1 MPIRTNRG
9 RAAVYR
15 KLWGWP
21 LRSPKHLAIA
31 AFVAAVLITAAG
43 IVIPRLSG
51 AQTPTSAG
59 TTTTSGPTS
68 ETYVFGSRT
77 VVLPPGAGGTASA
90 TETRVEPTLTPSS
103 APAAPEALR
112 VAGEWAKAWTTHP
125 DGMTPEAWRAQLRPF
140 TDEESMVKLDSVDPR
155 NIPASAVTGEPRVV
169 VSYLKSVV
177 VEVPTDRVLLRL
189 TVIETDQGWKVSEY
203 AMGESR

>member
-21 LRSPKHLAIA
+21 LRSPKHLAVA
-31 AFVAAVLITAAG
+31 AFVAAVVITAAG

-51 AQTPTSAG
+51 AQTPDRAG
-59 TTTTSGPTS
+59 TPAVAGTTS

-90 TETRVEPTLTPSS
+90 TQTRVEPTLTPSS
-103 APAAPEALR
+103 APAAPAALT
-112 VAGEWAKAWTTHP
+112 VAGDWAKAWVNP
-125 DGMTPEAWRAQLRPF
+125 DGATAEAWRERLRPF
-140 TDEESMVKLDSVDPR
+140 TDAESMVKLDSVDPR
-155 NIPASAVTGEPRVV
+155 NIEAKAVIGEPRVV

-177 VEVPTDRVLLRL
+177 VEVPTDKVLLRL

-203 AMGESR
+203 AMGES

>member
-21 LRSPKHLAIA
+21 LRSPKHLAVAAFIA
-31 AFVAAVLITAAG
+31 AVVITAAG

-51 AQTPTSAG
+51 AQTPGRAG
-59 TTTTSGPTS
+59 ATAASGTTS

-90 TETRVEPTLTPSS
+90 TQTRVEPTLTPSS
-103 APAAPEALR
+103 APAAPAALK
-112 VAGEWAKAWTTHP
+112 VAGDWAKAWVNP
-125 DGMTPEAWRAQLRPF
+125 DGATPEAWRERLRPF
-140 TDEESMVKLDSVDPR
+140 TDAESMVKLDSVDPR
-155 NIPASAVTGEPRVV
+155 NIAAKAVTGEPRVV
-169 VSYLKSVV
+169 ASYLKSVV
-177 VEVPTDRVLLRL
+177 AEVPTDKVLLRL

-203 AMGESR
+203 AMGES

>member
-31 AFVAAVLITAAG
+31 GFVGVVLITGLG
-43 IVIPRLSG
+43 IVLPRLSG
-51 AQTPTSAG
+51 AQTPAG
-59 TTTTSGPTS
+59 SGSTTPTGPTS
-68 ETYVFGSRT
+68 ETFVFGSRT
-77 VVLPPGAGGTASA
+77 VVLPPTTTAPPSA
-90 TETRVEPTLTPSS
+90 TETRVEPSLTPSS
-103 APAAPEALR
+103 APAAPAALR
-112 VAGEWAKAWTTHP
+112 VAEDWAKAWVTHP
-125 DGMTPEAWRAQLRPF
+125 EDMTPEAWREQLRPF

-155 NIPASAVTGEPRVV
+155 RIPATAVTGEPRVV
-169 VSYLKSVV
+169 VSYLKSIV
-177 VEVPTDRVLLRL
+177 VEVPTDAVLLRL
-189 TVIETDQGWKVSEY
+189 TMVETDQGWKVSEY